1 MRALAL
7 GFAVVA
13 TGCADAFSASGAASS
28 VVMSPSSLQLRGSC
42 ARQAL
47 VHGTAGSR
55 FRRVAAKGARVR
67 MSQNTMESAKQFYPA
82 TESTLTAEQVHDRQ
96 WELNKYNFRAQWECD
111 MTWYSRSTDA
121 TTTNQALRVADAS
134 SMAMCGCTM
143 HLLPTAGST
152 DTRCASLPRIC
163 GRTFLQRRRKM

>member
-28 VVMSPSSLQLRGSC
+28 VVMSPSSLQLRGLC

-47 VHGTAGSR
+47 VLGTAGSR
-55 FRRVAAKGARVR
+55 SRRVAAKGARVR

-82 TESTLTAEQVHDRQ
+82 TESTLTAEQVLVLGSFAPRG
-96 WELNKYNFRAQWECD
+96 
-111 MTWYSRSTDA
+111 
-121 TTTNQALRVADAS
+121 AL
-134 SMAMCGCTM
+134 CTV
-143 HLLPTAGST
+143 
-152 DTRCASLPRIC
+152 
-163 GRTFLQRRRKM
+163 

>member
-1 MRALAL
+1 MQIFGRGLFAVLHLCCSRVSFNHTTAPSAKTMRALAL

-55 FRRVAAKGARVR
+55 SRRVAAKGARVR

-82 TESTLTAEQVHDRQ
+82 TESTLTAEQVLVLGSFAPRG
-96 WELNKYNFRAQWECD
+96 
-111 MTWYSRSTDA
+111 
-121 TTTNQALRVADAS
+121 AL
-134 SMAMCGCTM
+134 CTV
-143 HLLPTAGST
+143 
-152 DTRCASLPRIC
+152 
-163 GRTFLQRRRKM
+163 